1 MLEPARDIVL
11 AITSSLRIT
20 ASWESFRKMT
30 KPDASAYITARA
42 SKESNA
48 EASAIIN
55 RIKDY
60 YGKKLWHQL
69 TEDVKV
75 AMMMPEISDKCGMYT
90 EFVKEFESKL
100 NAVSLAQ
107 IVIGAARS
115 ELADSPPKA
124 LAFVSELLDS
134 DGKKT
139 VVSGDSE
146 AQVLLLSEVATL
158 HLRSNETDVCKK
170 RITVAREL
178 VDSSADMSSVVHSAF
193 YKSAAEYHKVIGTA
207 ADFFKNA
214 LQFLAY
220 TATENVPAAEQSQ
233 WAFDIGIAALVGT
246 DVYNFG
252 EVLAHGIM
260 TNLKGSE
267 HDWLLRLL
275 EAFHEGDLQKFDK
288 VCEASSAQMNDQ
300 PALVAHQEF
309 IRQKIT
315 LLALMQLAS
324 ARSDSRNLSF
334 KEIQAT
340 CRMPPE
346 EVEFLLMRAM
356 SLGLIT
362 GVIDNVDEV
371 VVISRVQPR
380 VMDRAGIGMMAERLA
395 TWCSN
400 VSATLESMGKNS
412 KGIF

>member
-1 MLEPARDIVL
+1 MG
-11 AITSSLRIT
+11 
-20 ASWESFRKMT
+20 
-30 KPDASAYITARA
+30 KPDASAYIAERA
-42 SKESNA
+42 SKESNT
-48 EASAIIN
+48 EASTIIN

-69 TEDVKV
+69 TEDVRV
-75 AMMMPEISDKCGMYT
+75 AMTMPEISDKCDLYT
-90 EFVKEFESKL
+90 KFVKEFEAKI
-100 NAVSLAQ
+100 NAVSLVQ
-107 IVIGAARS
+107 IVIGAART
-115 ELADSPPKA
+115 ELSDSPPKA

-158 HLRSNETDVCKK
+158 YLRGSGTDECKK
-170 RITVAREL
+170 KISAARDL

-193 YKSAAEYHKVIGTA
+193 YKAAAEYHKVVGTA

-252 EVLAHGIM
+252 EVLSHGIM
-260 TNLKGSE
+260 TNLEGSE

-288 VCEASSAQMNDQ
+288 VCEASSSQMNDQ

-309 IRQKIT
+309 LRQKIT

-334 KEIQAT
+334 KEIQTT

-380 VMDRAGIGMMAERLA
+380 VMDRSAIGMMAQRLA

-400 VSATLESMGKNS
+400 VNATLETMGKNS